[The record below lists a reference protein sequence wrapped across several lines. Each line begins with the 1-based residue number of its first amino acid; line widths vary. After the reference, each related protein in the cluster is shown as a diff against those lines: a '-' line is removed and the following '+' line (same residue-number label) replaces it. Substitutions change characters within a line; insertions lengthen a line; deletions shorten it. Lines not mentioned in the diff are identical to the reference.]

1 VSEEVKKKEEKEK
14 EEKEKGEEVG
24 GWLILGYGQ
33 SDKPHGTST
42 HIEYSKRIMADDM
55 VQLMYVSPLLY

>member
-1 VSEEVKKKEEKEK
+1 VSKEK
-14 EEKEKGEEVG
+14 EEEKEVEGDKVG
-24 GWLILGYGQ
+24 LMLILGYGQ